1 VTERRI
7 TNENTGGQKGQKT
20 ARFDLIPTGALWE
33 VAELYGKG
41 AEKYDD
47 RNWELGY
54 DWNLSYAAMQRHAQL
69 FWAGEDRDPETGCHH
84 LASVVFH
91 CMALMTFA
99 ETYTE
104 GDNRP
109 STKADMSDLNKVLRE
124 SLDAVGPSI
133 NDPLYA
139 ESPLL
144 QGVDLERQE
153 SAFTRALEKQI
164 QLAEKEI
171 AERFAHEIDQ
181 QLFGTDLPERECPP
195 GGSTTRWDN
204 FTKWG
209 AADTPSDASSAR
221 ELGQIDWV
229 PSPERHEVSRLVD
242 TTPEGETVTTITY
255 NDGTKTE
262 TVYTPYDG

>member
-164 QLAEKEI
+164 REAEKEI
-171 AERFAHEIDQ
+171 NERLQADVNQ
-181 QLFGTDLPERECPP
+181 QLFGTRDYLDDVEQ
-195 GGSTTRWDN
+195 RWDG
-204 FTKWG
+204 FTQWG